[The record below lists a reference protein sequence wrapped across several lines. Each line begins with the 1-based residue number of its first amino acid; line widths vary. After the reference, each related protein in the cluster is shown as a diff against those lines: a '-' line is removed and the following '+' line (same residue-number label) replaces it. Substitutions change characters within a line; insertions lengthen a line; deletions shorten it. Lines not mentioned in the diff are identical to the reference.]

1 MSFYVPLPL
10 DTIPLGAPIPI
21 NVWEADGTLLLR
33 KGEVI
38 ETERH
43 RINLMAHSP
52 VVLESDFKAWTYSY
66 TTQLDRMVRRNES
79 INKLAEATR
88 PTELSTAE
96 QPDNM
101 DPVTAWPDLQAALA
115 TLLHQNAEAH
125 DFVSRL
131 VVLEARAQRLVQ
143 MRPDDALFMLLLLL
157 HDRTLSYCASHA
169 LLCAVMCELVAPVA
183 GVPAGE
189 RQSLFRAA
197 ITMNIGMAR
206 LQDELLKQ
214 AGPVTDGQ
222 REEIHSHPLRS
233 LQLLK
238 ALGVG
243 DTCWLQLV
251 ADHHETPQGDGYPA
265 GKTDLGAAQQLLHL
279 VDVFVARLSPRR
291 SRPGLA
297 PQQAARAIYLNEAG
311 EPNAIGAALVKTL
324 GIYPPGSYV
333 RLANDEGAV
342 VVRRGRRANAPL
354 AFSIVG
360 RQGLPMGEPALRDT
374 LERAYEVKAS
384 VPAEEIKVVVNAAKL
399 LSRV

>member
-333 RLANDEGAV
+333 RLANDEVAV

>member
-21 NVWEADGTLLLR
+21 NVWESNGTLLLR

-43 RINLMAHSP
+43 RLNLMAHAP
-52 VVLESDFKAWTYSY
+52 VVLESDFKSWTFSY

-79 INKLAEATR
+79 INRLAEATR
-88 PTELSTAE
+88 PTELTAAE
-96 QPDNM
+96 LPDNM
-101 DPVTAWPDLQAALA
+101 DPVTAWPDLQASLA
-115 TLLHQNAEAH
+115 TLLHQNAAAQ

-131 VVLEARAQRLVQ
+131 VVLEARAHRLVQ
-143 MRPDDALFMLLLLL
+143 ARPDDALFMLLLLL
-157 HDRTLSYCASHA
+157 NDRALSYCASHA
-169 LLCAVMCELVAPVA
+169 LLCAVMCHLVGPLA
-183 GVPAGE
+183 GIAEDEQP
-189 RQSLFRAA
+189 SLFRAA

-214 AGPVTDGQ
+214 AAPVTEAQ

-233 LQLLK
+233 VQLLK
-238 ALGVG
+238 AMGVG
-243 DTCWLQLV
+243 DMRWLELV
-251 ADHHETPQGDGYPA
+251 GDHHETPQGDGYPH
-265 GKTDLGAAQQLLHL
+265 GKTELDAAQQLLHL

-297 PQQAARAIYLNEAG
+297 PQQAARAVYLNEAG
-311 EPNAIGAALVKTL
+311 EPNALGAALVKTL

-333 RLANDEGAV
+333 RLANDEVAV

-360 RQGLPMGEPALRDT
+360 RHGLPLGEPALRDT
-374 LERAYEVKAS
+374 LDRAYEVKSS
-384 VPAEEIKVVVNAAKL
+384 VPAEEIKVVVNPARL
-399 LSRV
+399 LARV

>member
-333 RLANDEGAV
+333 RLANDEVAV

-360 RQGLPMGEPALRDT
+360 RQGLPMGEPALRVT